1 MITLKALTSWFKTQL
16 VNERKGKKE
25 KQIVI
30 LISFVAGILFA
41 FLFVKIKLHKTFD
54 EILDSLFTI
63 EGSTIVL
70 VSTVLFFYLNL
81 QEDEIDSKRIEFV
94 NKIKETSPSCEVL
107 TENTKPSHYEKVET
121 VLIDMLKNKLNEEIK
136 YSEIKPKWKI

>member
-16 VNERKGKKE
+16 VNERKSKKE

-30 LISFVAGILFA
+30 FISFLAGILFA
-41 FLFVKIKLHKTFD
+41 FLFVKIKLCKTLS
-54 EILDSLFTI
+54 EIFDSLFTI

-81 QEDEIDSKRIEFV
+81 QEDEIDSKRIDFV
-94 NKIKETSPSCEVL
+94 NKIKETSPSREVL
-107 TENTKPSHYEKVET
+107 TENGKPSHYEKVET
-121 VLIDMLKNKLNEEIK
+121 VLIDMLKTKLNEEVK
-136 YSEIKPKWKI
+136 YSEIKPK